1 MILLIRFSGYA
12 ADDARAFKIARMSL
26 LDSETPCDAFL
37 LFLPH
42 PSGPG
47 SPGQYLSPGAALSGK
62 DNPTRHTFKIETY
75 CASCDC

>member
-37 LFLPH
+37 LFC
-42 PSGPG
+42 
-47 SPGQYLSPGAALSGK
+47 
-62 DNPTRHTFKIETY
+62 HTQVAPAVAVNT
-75 CASCDC
+75 